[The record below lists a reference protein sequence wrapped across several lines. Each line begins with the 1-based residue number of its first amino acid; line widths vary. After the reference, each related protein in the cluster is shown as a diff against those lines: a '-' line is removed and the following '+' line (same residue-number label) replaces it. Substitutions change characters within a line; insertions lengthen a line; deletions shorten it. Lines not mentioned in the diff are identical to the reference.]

1 MNPTSKRY
9 LITLGALI
17 CLAITLVGI
26 AEFWNQSH
34 DADIE
39 RQYANAFRL
48 MFICAAFAFPLF
60 GIALHLLRKQEI
72 AHMDSLRKSIAKSTR
87 EGFVHSLNIIEGT
100 EAGTWDWNL
109 LTDELILNERCVEI
123 IGYSLKDLQPINIE
137 TWNAKLHP
145 EDRVKTKLL
154 LKKHLSGEIPYYDA
168 EFRQRHKDGSWRW
181 VNARGK
187 VIEWS
192 EAGEP
197 LRMSSTHLDITEQK
211 EAMEAHEASRHL
223 LKSIFDATS
232 GVSVIAMDLSGTI
245 TLFNTGAES
254 MLGYSAQE
262 LLGRSNP
269 FILHLESELADR
281 GIPLS
286 DAKSEGF
293 DAYMQ
298 RVLEA
303 GQESNEWTYVCK
315 NGRQFPVTL
324 SITAIHDETGARTGY
339 LGAAMDI
346 SQRKK
351 AEIKL
356 NESQFLLRK
365 VLDTI
370 PVRVF
375 WKDEDSVYLGGNH
388 LFAKDAGMPTAGD
401 ITAKTDYDFPW
412 PNQAEAFRLDDAAV
426 INSGESKLNYEELL
440 GRPDGS
446 TMWIKTSKVPLRNE
460 ANEVIGILGTYEDI
474 TAVKQAQEELI
485 QAKEGAEAASKAK
498 DEFLAVMG
506 HELRTPLNPILGFAE
521 LLRQNITTMPE
532 SDYIKTIIT
541 AANRQLRLIEDILE
555 YMRIN
560 RGEIKP
566 SMAVFNLA
574 ELCQLTVSDAQKFAG
589 SVNLSF
595 VADSTVL
602 DATRNCWVQGDRTML
617 HRILD
622 RLINNAC
629 KYTKEGGI
637 SVSLKRSDFP
647 GNSFAIAV
655 KDTGIGINTHHLQ
668 KLFDAFSQ
676 TDSSYTRQHQ
686 GLGLGLAICKKLLT
700 ILNSN
705 ITVESEMG
713 VGSTFTL
720 HLSFKEVEK
729 RAIQAISSSPR
740 AMPRN
745 LTRPCHVLIAEEQ
758 TEHRFIARCLLES
771 YGCQVTEAIDGK
783 MLTKLCQRTKYDV
796 ILIDLAIAQID
807 ETKTSNLIRSTIN
820 ENQHTPM
827 IVVTAD
833 VTPSVVAACVA
844 ADIQHC
850 ISKPVTSKTL
860 FELINLYA

>member
-1 MNPTSKRY
+1 MNPVNKRY
-9 LITLGALI
+9 LITLGSLI
-17 CLAITLVGI
+17 CLAIALVGI
-26 AEFWNQSH
+26 AEFWNHSH
-34 DADIE
+34 DADID
-39 RQYANAFRL
+39 RQYANAYRL

-60 GIALHLLRKQEI
+60 GIALNLLKKQEI

-87 EGFVHSLNIIEGT
+87 EGFAHSLNIIEGT

-109 LTDELILNERCVEI
+109 LTNEVVLNERWAEI
-123 IGYSLKDLQPINIE
+123 IGYSLKDLQPISLE
-137 TWNAKLHP
+137 TWNEKLHP

-154 LKKHLSGEIPYYDA
+154 LNKHLSGEIPYYDA

-192 EAGEP
+192 ETCEP
-197 LRMSSTHLDITEQK
+197 LRMSGTHLDITEQK

-232 GVSVIAMDLSGTI
+232 GVSVIATDLNGMI

-262 LLGRSNP
+262 LLGQSTP
-269 FILHLESELADR
+269 FILHLESELAKR

-286 DAKSEGF
+286 DAVSEGF
-293 DAYMQ
+293 DTYMQ

-346 SQRKK
+346 SERKK

-356 NESQFLLRK
+356 NESQALLRK

-375 WKDEDSVYLGGNH
+375 WKAKDGTYLGANQ
-388 LFAKDAGMPTAGD
+388 LFAEDAGEATVGD
-401 ITAKTDYDFPW
+401 VTGKTDNDFSW
-412 PNQAEAFRLDDAAV
+412 PDQAEAFQLDDATV
-426 INSGESKLNYEELL
+426 INSGNSKLNYEYQQCKH
-440 GRPDGS
+440 DGS
-446 TMWIKTSKVPLRNE
+446 KRWVKTSKVPLRND

-474 TAVKQAQEELI
+474 SAMKQAEEELI
-485 QAKEGAEAASKAK
+485 EAKEIAEAASKAK
-498 DEFLAVMG
+498 DEFLAIMG
-506 HELRTPLNPILGFAE
+506 HEIRTPLNPILGFAE
-521 LLRQNITTMPE
+521 LLRQNINTMPE

-560 RGEIKP
+560 RGDIKP
-566 SMAVFNLA
+566 RIEVFNLA
-574 ELCQLTVSDAQKFAG
+574 ELCQLAVNDAKNFAG
-589 SVNLSF
+589 SLDLSF
-595 VADSTVL
+595 VTDSTLL
-602 DATRNCWVQGDRTML
+602 DSTRSCWVQGDRTML
-617 HRILD
+617 RRILD
-622 RLINNAC
+622 SVINNAC
-629 KYTKEGGI
+629 KYTNEGDI

-647 GNSFAIAV
+647 GSSFAIAV
-655 KDTGIGINTHHLQ
+655 KDTGIGIDAQHLQ

-676 TDSSYTRQHQ
+676 TDSSYTRQYQ

-700 ILNSN
+700 ILDSN
-705 ITVESEMG
+705 ITVESQMG

-720 HLSFKEVEK
+720 NLSLKEVEK
-729 RAIQAISSSPR
+729 RTIQAISSTPR
-740 AMPRN
+740 MMPRN
-745 LTRPCHVLIAEEQ
+745 LTSPCHVLIADEQ
-758 TEHRFIARCLLES
+758 SDHRFIARSLLDS
-771 YGCQVTEAIDGK
+771 YGCQVTEATDAK
-783 MLTKLCQRTKYDV
+783 VLTKLCQKTKYDL

-807 ETKTSNLIRSTIN
+807 ETKTSNLIRSTTN
-820 ENQHTPM
+820 MNQHTPM
-827 IVVTAD
+827 IAYTANL
-833 VTPSVVAACVA
+833 TPAVLAACES

-850 ISKPVTSKTL
+850 ITKPVTSKTL
-860 FELINLYA
+860 FELINLYV